1 MIRTLLL
8 SLAVLAVVAFGV
20 PLLASTAFTRSATPQ
35 SLTAS
40 SEVDCEMIGGD
51 LNALLK
57 AKHNSPNIARATSE
71 FERGVA
77 ECMWGRFDAAS
88 QHYEQVYTLLRG

>member
-1 MIRTLLL
+1 MIRTLIL
-8 SLAVLAVVAFGV
+8 SLAVLAVVVIGV
-20 PLLASTAFTRSATPQ
+20 PLLASTFTRSATPQ

-51 LNALLK
+51 LNALLD

-88 QHYEQVYTLLRG
+88 QHYQQVYTLLRG